1 MLGKA
6 WGWITAG
13 IGAVMLAFLVAYGTA
28 SGTWVDEHSGLLVDK
43 VGQSVDPPSIVG
55 LLIVTVLALVLLIG
69 GVVVGIASR
78 RPRGAVASRGAVI
91 AE

>member
-1 MLGKA
+1 MLGKV

-13 IGAVMLAFLVAYGTA
+13 IGAVMLALLVAYGTA
-28 SGTWVDEHSGLLVDK
+28 SGTWIDEHSGLFIDK
-43 VGQSVDPPSIVG
+43 AGHSVDPPSIVG

-78 RPRGAVASRGAVI
+78 SPRGAVAPRAAAI
-91 AE
+91 TE